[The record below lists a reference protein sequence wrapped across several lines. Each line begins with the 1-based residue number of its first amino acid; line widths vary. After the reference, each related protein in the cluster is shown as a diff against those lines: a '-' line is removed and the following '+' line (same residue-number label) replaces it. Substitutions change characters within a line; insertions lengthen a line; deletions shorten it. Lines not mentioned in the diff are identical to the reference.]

1 MHGPDTRSR
10 RHFLGSLG
18 RSAVGIAVFVWA
30 TACGSEHDEAA
41 AQHGGHGG
49 HGAGGTGRCALCG
62 MRVTRGA
69 AFSSGAHEASGGEVL
84 FDSVKCMFRWLGQH
98 TDARDPWVTE
108 HLGRSER
115 PARDV
120 LYVMGTDIEGPM
132 GADLVPVD
140 TREHAEQIRTSH
152 HGTRVIAFAEVTSDV
167 LDDLFRM

>member
-1 MHGPDTRSR
+1 MDASDSRSR
-10 RHFLGSLG
+10 RDFLRTFGRGALG
-18 RSAVGIAVFVWA
+18 VTVFMCA

-41 AQHGGHGG
+41 AQHAGHGG
-49 HGAGGTGRCALCG
+49 HGGGGTGRCALCG

-69 AFSSGAHEASGGEVL
+69 AFSSGAVEASGNEVL

-108 HLGRSER
+108 HLSRAER

-120 LYVMGTDIEGPM
+120 VYVMGTDIEGPM

-140 TREHAEQIRTSH
+140 TREHAEQIRTGH
-152 HGTRVIAFAEVTSDV
+152 HGTQILAFAEVTSSV
-167 LDDLFRM
+167 LDELFRM